1 MGDHR
6 VAKWNLLTD
15 DEKLLAKQDYEAGKT
30 LQEIATQLGC
40 SKGQIRST
48 LLKQGVVLRPSG
60 FQEKPD
66 TTRRDD
72 PSEYE
77 ILMMA
82 REIRRCRIA

>member
-1 MGDHR
+1 MG
-6 VAKWNLLTD
+6 KWHLLTD

-48 LLKQGVVLRPSG
+48 LLKQGVTLRPSG

-66 TTRRDD
+66 TKRRDD